1 MGIPENIQNL
11 KNRIEKVTSKIG
23 KTPAE
28 VKLIAVSKTRTV
40 EEIERALE
48 NGIDLIG
55 ENKVQ
60 ESEKK
65 IPKLKDK
72 YREFHFVGHLQ
83 SNKIKKLM
91 PLKPAMIH
99 SIDKFSTAKKLD
111 KFIKKNNLAKQKI
124 LIEVNTS
131 GEKTKF
137 GTKPDQTISLV
148 KQISQLPNLK
158 IMGLMTIGIF
168 SSDEDKIRKCFKQ
181 LSSLFTTIK
190 NKNISNVQMQYLS
203 MGMTND
209 FEIAIEEGA
218 NIIRIGTYIFGQRN
232 Y

>member
-65 IPKLKDK
+65 IQKLKDK